1 MATTNGYQE
10 GMKKLR
16 KNISE
21 FLLIKENKKEA

>member
-1 MATTNGYQE
+1 MATNGYQE

-16 KNISE
+16 KNIAE